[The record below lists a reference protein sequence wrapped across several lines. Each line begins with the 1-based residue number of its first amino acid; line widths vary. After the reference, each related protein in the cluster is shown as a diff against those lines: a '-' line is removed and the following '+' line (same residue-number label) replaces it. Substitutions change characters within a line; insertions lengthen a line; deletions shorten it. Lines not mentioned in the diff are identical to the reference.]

1 MLLAIFHASHIVV
14 KGIYERLT
22 STYYICLVRKEGNNG
37 LSTSRKGT
45 NGYRYQL
52 QIN

>member
-22 STYYICLVRKEGNNG
+22 STYYILFGEKRRK
-37 LSTSRKGT
+37 
-45 NGYRYQL
+45 
-52 QIN
+52 